1 MVPEAHCK
9 NHPEVYFGNVR
20 CSRCGE
26 WFCPNCRVEID
37 GRPYCAQCKT
47 EYVRD
52 LQAGVSAPG
61 AGDLP
66 YATIGRRFGAV
77 FLDGLIFTVPY
88 IGWFIYMMAT
98 AGAEGEPSVGAMI
111 GLAFVLLWLT
121 VGRVVYE
128 GVMLGRG
135 GQTLGKR
142 ALDIKVV
149 TPEGHDIRP
158 GQAWGRSVMRFVLDS
173 CLSLINYLPALFT
186 KEKTAVHDMVVK
198 TRVVDV
204 RYRAS
209 RR

>member
-20 CSRCGE
+20 CTRCGE

-47 EYVRD
+47 EHVRD
-52 LQAGVSAPG
+52 LRAGVAAPG
-61 AGDLP
+61 VGDLP
-66 YATIGRRFGAV
+66 YASVGRRFGAV
-77 FLDGLIFTVPY
+77 FLDGLIFTIPY
-88 IGWFIYMMAT
+88 AGWFIYMIAT
-98 AGAEGEPSVGAMI
+98 AEAEGEPSTAAMI
-111 GLAFVLLWLT
+111 GLVFALLWLT

-142 ALDIKVV
+142 AMDVKVV
-149 TPEGHDIRP
+149 TPEGRDIRP
-158 GQAWGRSVMRFVLDS
+158 GQAWGRAVMRFVLDS

-204 RYRAS
+204 RYGAPRG
-209 RR
+209 